1 VSPSVIL
8 ILGILMLDDMLA
20 GQIGEESRFNQ
31 EIDRGY
37 LS

>member
-1 VSPSVIL
+1 
-8 ILGILMLDDMLA
+8 MLDDMLA

-31 EIDRGY
+31 EIDRAISLESKTSWRSDG